1 MASISLTT
9 PGTTWVI
16 LSPDEKF
23 FGTKYF
29 AGDGNSVIT
38 PLAPKPGFRA
48 WTDDFSNII
57 TIIK

>member
-1 MASISLTT
+1 M
-9 PGTTWVI
+9 I

-23 FGTKYF
+23 FDTKYF
-29 AGDGNSVIT
+29 AGDETSIIT
-38 PLAPKPGFRA
+38 PLLPKPGFRA